1 MRPTHSSPQ
10 PSRYL
15 VMSVHSAGSAL
26 SWYKSLFMKCGVRAR
41 GCVGRKPD
49 HAILAN
55 LLFPVKASAYNAD
68 LASIPG
74 SGRSHGEGNGNPLQ
88 CSCLE
93 NPMEGGAWWATVHAV
108 AKSRTRLSNFT
119 FTFHFLQYLTIQAH
133 LPLTLFSLPT
143 HPFIQN
149 SSNIFSE
156 PSLVYPECQRI

>member
-1 MRPTHSSPQ
+1 
-10 PSRYL
+10 
-15 VMSVHSAGSAL
+15 
-26 SWYKSLFMKCGVRAR
+26 
-41 GCVGRKPD
+41 
-49 HAILAN
+49 
-55 LLFPVKASAYNAD
+55 
-68 LASIPG
+68 
-74 SGRSHGEGNGNPLQ
+74 
-88 CSCLE
+88 
-93 NPMEGGAWWATVHAV
+93 MEGGAWWATVHAV

>member
-1 MRPTHSSPQ
+1 MACGPPGSS
-10 PSRYL
+10 
-15 VMSVHSAGSAL
+15 
-26 SWYKSLFMKCGVRAR
+26 VR
-41 GCVGRKPD
+41 GDSPGRKTVISSSREFPD
-49 HAILAN
+49 PGIK
-55 LLFPVKASAYNAD
+55 PASLYFNV
-68 LASIPG
+68 SCTGRRIPYPLG
-74 SGRSHGEGNGNPLQ
+74 QEGNGLPPGEGNDHPLQ

-93 NPMEGGAWWATVHAV
+93 NSKDRGAWWATVHAV

>member
-55 LLFPVKASAYNAD
+55 LLFPYKLGPGFNKSGGHRNHFGHVIFEMYEAS
-68 LASIPG
+68 
-74 SGRSHGEGNGNPLQ
+74 
-88 CSCLE
+88 
-93 NPMEGGAWWATVHAV
+93 
-108 AKSRTRLSNFT
+108 KSRD
-119 FTFHFLQYLTIQAH
+119 HWAVEYMQI
-133 LPLTLFSLPT
+133 
-143 HPFIQN
+143 
-149 SSNIFSE
+149 
-156 PSLVYPECQRI
+156 

>member
-41 GCVGRKPD
+41 GYVGRKPD

-88 CSCLE
+88 CSCQDMTEQL
-93 NPMEGGAWWATVHAV
+93 NTHTVSLLAKDALHHLRSAVWLFLGAP
-108 AKSRTRLSNFT
+108 
-119 FTFHFLQYLTIQAH
+119 LQH
-133 LPLTLFSLPT
+133 L
-143 HPFIQN
+143 
-149 SSNIFSE
+149 
-156 PSLVYPECQRI
+156 